1 MSLDQSLDT
10 SHDSQLASQP
20 VPNPAR
26 APTRDSVPAAKAE
39 GPFAVIANAKSGTN
53 ARDQQA
59 IDRVMEVLEEAAGEG
74 DARLYRWSPDQDMG
88 KLVDRA
94 IAEGA
99 RTVIAAGGDGTAMAV
114 AGQMVGHDAAF
125 AVLPLGTFNYF
136 TRGLGLPEAPDE
148 AARALLDARPH
159 PIRVGQVN
167 GRVFLNNASLGI
179 YPAVLKERETVYK
192 RWGRRRIMAHWSVA
206 RTFWQ
211 FQHPMHLTIEA
222 DGARFTR
229 RTPLLFVSR
238 SAYQLER
245 FGLEGDG
252 AISDDKFAVLIGR
265 GESRAD
271 LFRIALRLV
280 TRTAQRGRDYDYFA
294 AEKLLVHTQKDRTL
308 VAFDGEK
315 SRDPS
320 PFDFCMCDEPLT
332 ILLPDTATESKT
344 DTTTG
349 TAKGEA

>member
-10 SHDSQLASQP
+10 SHDSQPSSQP
-20 VPNPAR
+20 VPESVTDPA
-26 APTRDSVPAAKAE
+26 PASRAE

-59 IDRVMEVLEEAAGEG
+59 IDRVMAVLEDAAGTGE
-74 DARLYRWSPDQDMG
+74 ARLYRWSPDQDMG
-88 KLVDRA
+88 ALVDSV
-94 IAEGA
+94 IADGA

-114 AGQMVGHDAAF
+114 AGQMVGREAAF

-136 TRGLGLPEAPDE
+136 TRGLGLPEEPDE
-148 AARALLDARPH
+148 AARVLLDARPH
-159 PIRVGQVN
+159 AIRVGQVN

-222 DGARFTR
+222 DGETFTR

-245 FGLEGDG
+245 FGLEGDS

-271 LFRIALRLV
+271 LFRIAFRLV
-280 TRTAQRGRDYDYFA
+280 TRTAQRGRDYDFLA
-294 AEKLLVHTQKDRTL
+294 AGKLLVHTKRDRTL

-320 PFDFCMCDEPLT
+320 PFDFCMCDAPLT
-332 ILLPDTATESKT
+332 ILLPETAEGDT
-344 DTTTG
+344 
-349 TAKGEA
+349 